1 MTCCAAIGRLLVNI
15 LQRNTCNNLPL
26 GVAVPDIRVVNNLD
40 WFKGISF
47 LSFLRD
53 VGKFARVGTMLA
65 KDSVSQCWLTC
76 LIRGSHT
83 EDIIICQQLPKSRR
97 GNRY

>member
-1 MTCCAAIGRLLVNI
+1 MHHAAIGRLLVTI
-15 LQRNTCNNLPL
+15 LQRNSDSQKAAAAAAA
-26 GVAVPDIRVVNNLD
+26 GAVAAVPDVLVVNNLD

-65 KDSVSQCWLTC
+65 KDSV
-76 LIRGSHT
+76 
-83 EDIIICQQLPKSRR
+83 
-97 GNRY
+97 GNGGGGAGAGL

>member
-1 MTCCAAIGRLLVNI
+1 MFTPSPVAIGRLLSSI
-15 LQRNTCNNLPL
+15 LQRNTGSLPS
-26 GVAVPDIRVVNNLD
+26 GTAAPDVRVVNNLD

-65 KDSVSQCWLTC
+65 KDSVRPQHS
-76 LIRGSHT
+76 
-83 EDIIICQQLPKSRR
+83 
-97 GNRY
+97 

>member
-1 MTCCAAIGRLLVNI
+1 MHTAIGRLLVTI
-15 LQRNTCNNLPL
+15 LQRNSDSQKAAAAAAA
-26 GVAVPDIRVVNNLD
+26 GAAAAAAAVPEVLVVNNLD

-65 KDSVSQCWLTC
+65 KDSVGNGGGQG
-76 LIRGSHT
+76 LIDVCVAITS
-83 EDIIICQQLPKSRR
+83 
-97 GNRY
+97 

>member
-1 MTCCAAIGRLLVNI
+1 MNCFAAIGRLLVNI
-15 LQRNTCNNLPL
+15 LQRNTCNNLPP

-65 KDSVSQCWLTC
+65 KDSVSRCWLTC
-76 LIRGSHT
+76 LIRGPHT
-83 EDIIICQQLPKSRR
+83 EDLSSYANIPLARR
-97 GNRY
+97 GKG